1 MNDERDAAQA
11 MANAY
16 CRFLAAFP
24 WSDPLA
30 IKGGRESI
38 NKFLSNV
45 YLASFPGC
53 RKHQLTQ
60 FITRSALA
68 AVRENRLKE
77 LVFEH
82 VVPKQ
87 KFIQGPCEAKARAQA
102 LTPADVLA
110 LMKRYWLLAT
120 VTRSEEKRLTRDMPP
135 GWDGVSLFARYEA
148 AELPLLPNPFVVPG
162 VPEVE
167 AGPRAR

>member
-1 MNDERDAAQA
+1 MNDPRDVVRT
-11 MANAY
+11 MADAY
-16 CRFLAAFP
+16 CRFLVAFP
-24 WSDPLA
+24 WDHPLA

-60 FITRSALA
+60 FITPQALA
-68 AVRENRLKE
+68 AVRNQSLKE

-87 KFIQGPCEAKARAQA
+87 KFIQGPCEAKARAQS
-102 LTPADVLA
+102 LTPEDVLG
-110 LMKRYWLLAT
+110 LMKRYWILAT
-120 VTRSEEKRLTRDMPP
+120 VTRSEEKRLPRDMPED
-135 GWDGVSLFARYEA
+135 WDGSSLFARYEA
-148 AELPLLPNPFVVPG
+148 VELPLLPNPFTTEG
-162 VPEVE
+162 VPAVE
-167 AGPRAR
+167 DGPRAR